1 VFANAQAVRELA
13 ADITVFSL
21 AGLRAQ
27 AAQVQ
32 KQKTK

>member
-13 ADITVFSL
+13 SDITVFSL

-32 KQKTK
+32 KQKTN